1 MCCGRVQELHSVGRS
16 LSAADSF
23 HPMVYQELLWSL
35 HATGRRVGNG
45 HWKTCPLISYVRKSC
60 YFFSKTQ
67 LPRQPLTRVMQGCLS
82 SQVARRPSY
91 KGAASTK
98 VHLPMDSATVIGL
111 VAIFGSILPAQ
122 GLTPSALKTCATC
135 FDALQSV
142 ACISQNLVLIPELQ
156 RMILPVEKNKVKMS
170 ALRSALKTLDLKPDR
185 PVIQTPFL
193 RECIT
198 RFQVSNHPGK

>member
-1 MCCGRVQELHSVGRS
+1 MPLDIVCKKK
-16 LSAADSF
+16 
-23 HPMVYQELLWSL
+23 LL
-35 HATGRRVGNG
+35 
-45 HWKTCPLISYVRKSC
+45 
-60 YFFSKTQ
+60 FFPKTQ
-67 LPRQPLTRVMQGCLS
+67 LPRQPLTRVMQGCLF

-122 GLTPSALKTCATC
+122 GLTPSALKTCTTC

-142 ACISQNLVLIPELQ
+142 ACISQNLVLIPELP

-198 RFQVSNHPGK
+198 RFQVQTIQASKQVQCAARFVCVIVLMLHSFPLTSILAGPSHSPLMQAAQKAT